1 VKVTESPAAGDAL
14 DAGPVSSPLLV
25 PDDAPAGRAE
35 TAAPDFD
42 AVYAEYFPF
51 VWRCLRGLGVPDPG
65 LDDAA
70 QDVFVVVHRQL
81 PAFRASS
88 TVRTWLYGIVR
99 NVASNQRRA
108 RSRKGHAE
116 PLDERLASRAPD
128 PAERAQ
134 AAQAA
139 AFVQRFVA
147 DLDAKKRDV
156 FLLGMLEEM
165 SMPEVAE
172 ALSIPLNTAYSR
184 LRLVRADFQAA
195 LDKESKR

>member
-1 VKVTESPAAGDAL
+1 VTVTEPPGAGDSL
-14 DAGPVSSPLLV
+14 EAGTVSSPVLL
-25 PDDAPAGRAE
+25 PDHAQSGLTEATVR
-35 TAAPDFD
+35 DFD
-42 AVYAEYFPF
+42 ALYAEYFPF
-51 VWRCLRGLGVPDPG
+51 VWRCLRGLGVPDAG

-81 PAFRASS
+81 PAFRANS

-99 NVASNQRRA
+99 NVASNQRRGRA
-108 RSRKGHAE
+108 RKGQAE
-116 PLDERLASRAPD
+116 PLDERLPSQAQD

-134 AAQAA
+134 DAQAA

-147 DLDAKKRDV
+147 KLDAKKRDV
-156 FLLGMLEEM
+156 FLLVVLEEM
-165 SMPEVAE
+165 SIPEVAA

-195 LDKESKR
+195 LAKEAPR